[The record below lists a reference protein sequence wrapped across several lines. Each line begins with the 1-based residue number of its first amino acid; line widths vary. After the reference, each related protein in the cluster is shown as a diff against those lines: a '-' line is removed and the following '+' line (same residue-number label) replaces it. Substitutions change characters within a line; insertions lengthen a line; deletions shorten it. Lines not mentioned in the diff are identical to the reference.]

1 LANSQP
7 LNGRVARG
15 SIGIVCIG
23 MAILGASRADAR
35 ASASDN
41 GLPDGTRLTAIAAPT
56 SDPYHR
62 GKVLLAS
69 NDVPG
74 AVAAFRAALADN
86 PQSID
91 ALNGLGIAFDRLGRY
106 DIARGYYDMALA
118 LAPDSPLVLNNLG
131 YSLYLQGQDAAAIP
145 FLRRA
150 LAIQVPGDVGP
161 AQRILTM
168 IADRMRHAVVASE
181 TVSARAETVAR
192 VEMSANGEQRLVLAA
207 PAPSHELVARLGEA
221 AVLTT
226 PAVAWTAR
234 DDAAIFAS
242 LAPPPP
248 LPAAPPA
255 AIGAVVLPAVQFA
268 RGLAFVQRLPALAV
282 RRSDPVRRD
291 ESIDAVAMTALR
303 FSLVTVTIPQP
314 VMPRRKRRDASVIL
328 VAALGPNDASALSA
342 ALSAPLVAAPSAA
355 NMPPVAVA
363 HFDSDDAAL
372 NAFAIRMAVWR
383 SVGRV

>member
-1 LANSQP
+1 MANSQP

-15 SIGIVCIG
+15 RIGIVCIG

-56 SDPYHR
+56 SDPYQR

-86 PQSID
+86 PQSVD

-118 LAPDSPLVLNNLG
+118 LVPDSPLVLNNLG

-181 TVSARAETVAR
+181 TVSARAEPVAR

-234 DDAAIFAS
+234 DDAAIVAS
-242 LAPPPP
+242 LAPP

-268 RGLAFVQRLPALAV
+268 RGLAFVQRSPALAV

-291 ESIDAVAMTALR
+291 ESIAAVAMTAVR
-303 FSLVTVTIPQP
+303 FSLVTVTIPRP

>member
-1 LANSQP
+1 
-7 LNGRVARG
+7 
-15 SIGIVCIG
+15 
-23 MAILGASRADAR
+23 
-35 ASASDN
+35 
-41 GLPDGTRLTAIAAPT
+41 
-56 SDPYHR
+56 
-62 GKVLLAS
+62 
-69 NDVPG
+69 
-74 AVAAFRAALADN
+74 
-86 PQSID
+86 
-91 ALNGLGIAFDRLGRY
+91 
-106 DIARGYYDMALA
+106 
-118 LAPDSPLVLNNLG
+118 
-131 YSLYLQGQDAAAIP
+131 
-145 FLRRA
+145 
-150 LAIQVPGDVGP
+150 VGP
-161 AQRILTM
+161 AQRILTI

-181 TVSARAETVAR
+181 TVSARAEPVAR

-234 DDAAIFAS
+234 DDAAIVAS
-242 LAPPPP
+242 LAPPP

-291 ESIDAVAMTALR
+291 ESIDAVAMTAVR

-363 HFDSDDAAL
+363 RFDSDDAAL
-372 NAFAIRMAVWR
+372 NAFAIRMAVWL